1 MKVGGKPRAAC
12 VQARPELHV
21 FLLDEWRD
29 IGRNNVESRWNAKKR
44 TRAEFTKSEVLP
56 TEN

>member
-1 MKVGGKPRAAC
+1 MKVGGRPRTVC

-29 IGRNNVESRWNAKKR
+29 IGRNNVENRWNAFLE
-44 TRAEFTKSEVLP
+44 RALGLEKFVLP
-56 TEN
+56 TAN